1 MDTFLNIENKN
12 KLLIGCKNMLNKKFN
27 IIVDDNDLQNNLNV
41 LFTKIQNDKSLYDHE
56 LKHLNSICLTN
67 IKNHYLKNN
76 NNENRNKYS
85 LDYITN
91 KITELEFERNSN
103 YIEEDD
109 TNDYYHNNEIN
120 IKSFVISSL
129 EYSNNLVE
137 IDRNNYYYPNK
148 LILPKLINNISP
160 YIILKLYDND
170 VCYTYNFICTYKN
183 DLWDIWITND
193 KYKINFKNDYMK
205 YTINYFNNKIIK
217 FNSPKVKIINY
228 NTFNDLFSIR
238 LVLEKPIFLQIKDNI
253 TIEINNNIYQ
263 KQIINI
269 IDNNTIDI
277 SNTNN
282 NIDINNLINSFIY
295 IYKEQH
301 SIIMNYH
308 NK

>member
-1 MDTFLNIENKN
+1 MDTFLNNENKN

-41 LFTKIQNDKSLYDHE
+41 LFSKIENDKSLYDHE
-56 LKHLNSICLTN
+56 LKYLNSICLTN
-67 IKNHYLKNN
+67 IKNHYLNN
-76 NNENRNKYS
+76 NNENKNKYS

-91 KITELEFERNSN
+91 KITELEFERNGN

-109 TNDYYHNNEIN
+109 TNNNYYNNEVN

-129 EYSNNLVE
+129 EYSNNLVK

-193 KYKINFKNDYMK
+193 KYKIDFKNDYMK

-217 FNSPKVKIINY
+217 FNQPKVKIINY
-228 NTFNDLFSIR
+228 NTSNDLFSIR
-238 LVLEKPIFLQIKDNI
+238 LVLEKPVFLQVKDNI

-277 SNTNN
+277 SNINT

>member
-27 IIVDDNDLQNNLNV
+27 IIVDDYDLQNNLNV

-109 TNDYYHNNEIN
+109 TNNYYHNNEIN

-228 NTFNDLFSIR
+228 NTINDLFSIR

>member
-1 MDTFLNIENKN
+1 MDIFLNIENKN

-109 TNDYYHNNEIN
+109 TNNYYHNNEIN

-228 NTFNDLFSIR
+228 NTFNDLFSVR

-295 IYKEQH
+295 IYKDQH

>member
-1 MDTFLNIENKN
+1 MDIFLNIENKN

-109 TNDYYHNNEIN
+109 TNNYYHNNEIN

-193 KYKINFKNDYMK
+193 KYKIDFKNDYMK

-228 NTFNDLFSIR
+228 NTSNDLFSIR
-238 LVLEKPIFLQIKDNI
+238 LVLEKPVFLQLKDNI

-277 SNTNN
+277 SNTNT

>member
-1 MDTFLNIENKN
+1 
-12 KLLIGCKNMLNKKFN
+12 MLSKKFN

-41 LFTKIQNDKSLYDHE
+41 LFSKIENDKSLSNRE

-67 IKNHYLKNN
+67 IKNHYLNN

-85 LDYITN
+85 LDYIKN
-91 KITELEFERNSN
+91 NITELEFERNGN
-103 YIEEDD
+103 YLEEAD
-109 TNDYYHNNEIN
+109 TNNNYYNNEVN

-129 EYSNNLVE
+129 EYSNNLVK

-193 KYKINFKNDYMK
+193 KYKIDFKNDYMK

-228 NTFNDLFSIR
+228 NTSNDLFSIR
-238 LVLEKPIFLQIKDNI
+238 LVLEKPVFLQLKDNI

-277 SNTNN
+277 SNTNT

>member
-109 TNDYYHNNEIN
+109 TNNYYHNNEIN

-228 NTFNDLFSIR
+228 NTFNDLFSVR

>member
-228 NTFNDLFSIR
+228 NTFNDLFSVR

-295 IYKEQH
+295 IYKDQH

>member
-1 MDTFLNIENKN
+1 MDIFLNIENKN

-109 TNDYYHNNEIN
+109 TNNYYHNNEIN